1 MLLRRRASGTATT
14 MVVFS
19 IGVAIQW
26 PTVRCGIVET
36 MEDWESREWWKYM
49 GVCFSWIVG
58 IIIVAL
64 IGYRTE
70 RQLLI
75 NQTNAQHMFEKEWKT
90 YTTLKGGYEEQP
102 VDYPLDIWRPKEVQR
117 RFNNANML

>member
-1 MLLRRRASGTATT
+1 
-14 MVVFS
+14 
-19 IGVAIQW
+19 
-26 PTVRCGIVET
+26 

>member
-1 MLLRRRASGTATT
+1 
-14 MVVFS
+14 
-19 IGVAIQW
+19 
-26 PTVRCGIVET
+26 
-36 MEDWESREWWKYM
+36 M

-75 NQTNAQHMFEKEWKT
+75 NQVFVVMFTK
-90 YTTLKGGYEEQP
+90 
-102 VDYPLDIWRPKEVQR
+102 RS
-117 RFNNANML
+117 F